1 MPRLARLVLCLFAA
15 TIVVPT
21 GGALAA
27 SGPDPSVGTLGVRL
41 VAPPGAPTSDPLAR
55 TYIIA
60 SVAPGARLTRDV
72 EISNTTPETMPVL
85 AYAAAAS
92 TNGGV
97 FGFADGHTQNDV
109 SSWTRVSRPSI
120 DIAAGETVLENV
132 TIRVPRNAAGGEHYA
147 VIWAEASA
155 SAPSGGRVRLVNR
168 VGIRVYL
175 TVANGGAEAPMFTLS
190 GLHADRSGGE
200 AVIAAVVHNTGGSTL
215 TATGDVTLADGP
227 SGLRA
232 GPFPITLRQPIAP
245 GGSASVTA
253 PIGSTLPVGP
263 WRVRMVVRSGDLTR
277 AITGTLTFPAAAA
290 DSPPPAGHGQP
301 WTTAIGLLLLALL
314 VVAGA
319 AVLRRVRG
327 ARLATG
333 L

>member
-1 MPRLARLVLCLFAA
+1 MRIRLVACLLLAGL
-15 TIVVPT
+15 TVPA

-27 SGPDPSVGTLGVRL
+27 SQPDPGAGTIGVRL
-41 VAPPGAPTSDPLAR
+41 LPSPGAPSGDPLAR

-60 SVAPGARLTRDV
+60 SVTPGARLTRTV
-72 EISNTTPETMPVL
+72 EISNTTRETVPVL

-92 TNGGV
+92 TDGGA

-120 DIAAGETVLENV
+120 QIGAGETVLEDV
-132 TIRVPRNAAGGEHYA
+132 TIRVPRNAAAGERYA

-155 SAPSGGRVRLVNR
+155 SAPSGGGVRLVNR

-175 TVANGGAEAPMFTLS
+175 TVNGGGVAAPTFTLS
-190 GLHADRSGGE
+190 GLRADRAGGE
-200 AVIAAVVHNTGGSTL
+200 ALIVAVVHNTGRSTL

-245 GGSASVTA
+245 GGSGSVTA
-253 PIGSTLPVGP
+253 RIGSTLPLGP
-263 WRVRMVVRSGDLTR
+263 WRVRMVVRSGDLKH
-277 AITGTLTFPAAAA
+277 AVTGTLTFPAAPA
-290 DSPPPAGHGQP
+290 DTLPRPGQGQT
-301 WTTAIGLLLLALL
+301 WTTAIWFLLLALL
-314 VVAGA
+314 VIAGA
-319 AVLRRVRG
+319 AVLRRVRAAG
-327 ARLATG
+327 LAAG

>member
-1 MPRLARLVLCLFAA
+1 MRSRLVACLLLAGL
-15 TIVVPT
+15 TIPA

-27 SGPDPSVGTLGVRL
+27 SQPDPGAGTLGVRL
-41 VAPPGAPTSDPLAR
+41 VPSPGAPSSDPLAR

-60 SVAPGARLTRDV
+60 SVAPGARLTRQV
-72 EISNTTPETMPVL
+72 EISNTTADSMPVL

-109 SSWTRVSRPSI
+109 SSWTRLSRPSI
-120 DIAAGETVLENV
+120 DIAAGETVLEDV
-132 TIRVPRNAAGGEHYA
+132 TIRVPRNAAAGEHYA

-155 SAPSGGRVRLVNR
+155 SAPSGGGVRLVNR
-168 VGIRVYL
+168 VGVRVYL
-175 TVANGGAEAPMFTLS
+175 TVAKSGVAASMFTLS

-200 AVIAAVVHNTGGSTL
+200 ALIVAVVHNTGGSTL
-215 TATGDVTLADGP
+215 TATGDVTLRDGP

-245 GGSASVTA
+245 GGSESVTA
-253 PIGSTLPVGP
+253 RIGSTLPLGP
-263 WRVRMVVRSGDLTR
+263 WRVRMVVRSGNLTR
-277 AITGTLTFPAAAA
+277 AVTGTLTFPAA
-290 DSPPPAGHGQP
+290 PAHGP
-301 WTTAIGLLLLALL
+301 TPDGNGRTWTTAIGLLLLALL
-314 VVAGA
+314 AIAGA
-319 AVLRRVRG
+319 AVLRRVRRG
-327 ARLATG
+327 LATG